1 MNFANFQRRRHAMPR
16 TTLGACAALC
26 VLLLYPML
34 AEASASSPE
43 ERYGE
48 VRLNFEKGDFT
59 RAQYL
64 GEAMLK
70 DGELSPQLFQLL
82 GHIRYRQGDLGR
94 ASLWYSRAALFPPP
108 VQEIR
113 QNITHIHERTGNV
126 RFTANTFRDQF
137 SARLSRA
144 QWLKVAIVSGWIFL
158 FTVALYYFHT
168 RSFALRTLLMLVRV
182 IAVAVTTV
190 ALLGWVWHPS
200 FEKLQK
206 LAVVTAPGTKA
217 YTAATVT
224 SGSVSPLP
232 PGSEVRKLEERGA
245 WCYVEI
251 PPPPVSA
258 DDSSDRQALRGWVQM
273 ESLSP
278 YWPFDPA
285 YLE

>member
-1 MNFANFQRRRHAMPR
+1 MLR
-16 TTLGACAALC
+16 TTLAACASLC
-26 VLLLYPML
+26 VLLLCPML
-34 AEASASSPE
+34 ARANASSPQ
-43 ERYGE
+43 ERYDE
-48 VRLNFEKGDFT
+48 VKVNFEKGDFT

-64 GEAMLK
+64 AESMLK
-70 DGELSPQLFQLL
+70 DGLLSPQLFQLL
-82 GHIRYRQGDLGR
+82 GHIRYRQNDPGR

-126 RFTANTFRDQF
+126 RFSSNTFRDQF

-144 QWLKVAIVSGWIFL
+144 QWLKMALVSGWIFL
-158 FTVALYYFHT
+158 FTVVLYYFHT

-190 ALLGWVWHPS
+190 AILGWVWHPS

-206 LAVVTAPGTKA
+206 LAVVTAPDTKA

-224 SGSVSPLP
+224 SGSVSKLP

-251 PPPPVSA
+251 PPPPQSS
-258 DDSSDRQALRGWVQM
+258 DDTGDRQAYRGWVQM
-273 ESLSP
+273 DALTP